1 MKLVSRLGSGPSVRR
16 ATIAAGRLAAA
27 ALLATNLT
35 GCRDAPADS
44 ARVPAPGE
52 AADAPAEAREP
63 RAADAGSPGAPV
75 AAGTSAAP
83 LFRDV
88 TKSHLPASD
97 LEGLSMDAHVG
108 DLDGDGDQDLVIA
121 NEHRPNILLL
131 NEGGGRFRN
140 ASDRIPQEPH
150 DSEDVGIADFDGDG
164 DLDVV
169 VVSEDDR
176 VNELYLNRGE
186 ARFEAAGERLPV
198 TGTSNAVLTPDLNG
212 DSVPDILIG
221 NNGQNVA
228 LINDGD
234 ARFRDETGERL
245 PRILDVTQD
254 LEMGDVDGDGDRDL
268 IVGNEDDNRLL
279 INDGSGEFT
288 DETSDRLPFRE
299 APEETR
305 EADFGDVDGDGDPD
319 LLFAN
324 VAAFVENA
332 DPRNRLL
339 VNRGDGHYRDE
350 TRERLPADRDRSF
363 DGDFVDVDG
372 DGDLDIV
379 TANSVVDLDEGRIED
394 APYRV
399 YLNEGGG
406 LYRVATDEIF
416 PEGVVGTGFDVEA
429 ADLDGTGGL
438 DLYLASRGSVDRLL
452 LRRSSG
458 VSGRMARRPPE

>member
-1 MKLVSRLGSGPSVRR
+1 MERVPRASSRRTDVS
-16 ATIAAGRLAAA
+16 AAGLPGRA
-27 ALLATNLT
+27 ALLLLVAVLPAACT
-35 GCRDAPADS
+35 GAPDRSADEGEPLPDEGGP
-44 ARVPAPGE
+44 ARTVA
-52 AADAPAEAREP
+52 AADLEP
-63 RAADAGSPGAPV
+63 VPR
-75 AAGTSAAP
+75 AP
-83 LFRDV
+83 LFREV
-88 TKSHLPASD
+88 TETHLPTAD
-97 LEGLSMDAHVG
+97 LEGLSMDAAVG
-108 DLDGDGDQDLVIA
+108 DLDGDGDPDVVIA

-131 NEGGGRFRN
+131 NEGRGHFRN
-140 ASDRIPQEPH
+140 ASDRIPQVAH

-164 DLDVV
+164 DLDVI

-176 VNELYLNRGE
+176 VNELYLNRGD
-186 ARFEAAGERLPV
+186 ARFEAAGDRLPV
-198 TGTSNAVLTPDLNG
+198 TGTSNAVVTTDLNG
-212 DSVPDILIG
+212 DSVPDVLIG

-228 LINDGD
+228 LVNDGD

-254 LEMGDVDGDGDRDL
+254 LEMGDVDGDGDLDL

-279 INDGSGEFT
+279 VNDGSGVFT
-288 DETSDRLPFRE
+288 DETAERIPLRE

-305 EADFGDVDGDGDPD
+305 EADFGDVDGDGDLD

-324 VAAFVENA
+324 VSAFVEDA

-350 TRERLPADRDRSF
+350 TGERLPAHRDRSF
-363 DGDFVDVDG
+363 DGDFIDVDG

-379 TANSVVDLDEGRIED
+379 TSNSEVDLEEGRIED

-406 LYRVATDEIF
+406 LYRTATDEVF
-416 PEGVVGTGFDVEA
+416 PDGVVGTGFDVEA
-429 ADLDGTGGL
+429 TDVDGDGRL

-452 LRRSSG
+452 LG
-458 VSGRMARRPPE
+458 LGPGEQGRVARGRPE

>member
-1 MKLVSRLGSGPSVRR
+1 MERVPRASSRRP
-16 ATIAAGRLAAA
+16 AARVAALSGRLTGLLLLT
-27 ALLATNLT
+27 ALPVACGNSPDSSP
-35 GCRDAPADS
+35 DAPA
-44 ARVPAPGE
+44 GG
-52 AADAPAEAREP
+52 
-63 RAADAGSPGAPV
+63 AGASPGDGVPV
-75 AAGTSAAP
+75 RTAAAGDSRSASRAP

-88 TKSHLPASD
+88 TESHLPAED
-97 LEGLSMDAHVG
+97 LEGLSMDAGVG
-108 DLDGDGDQDLVIA
+108 DLDGDGDPDLVIA

-131 NEGGGRFRN
+131 NEGGGHFRN
-140 ASDRIPQEPH
+140 ASDRIPQVAH

-164 DLDVV
+164 DLDVI

-176 VNELYLNRGE
+176 VNELYLNQGD
-186 ARFEAAGERLPV
+186 ARFEPAGDRLPV

-228 LINDGD
+228 LVNDGD
-234 ARFRDETGERL
+234 ARFRDATGERL

-254 LEMGDVDGDGDRDL
+254 LEMGDVDGDGDLDL

-279 INDGSGEFT
+279 INDGDGVFT
-288 DETSDRLPFRE
+288 DETSDRIPLRD

-305 EADFGDVDGDGDPD
+305 EADFGDVDGDGDLD

-324 VAAFVENA
+324 IRGFVEGA

-350 TRERLPADRDRSF
+350 TEERLPGHRDRSF
-363 DGDFVDVDG
+363 DGDFIDVDG
-372 DGDLDIV
+372 DGDPDIV
-379 TANSVVDLDEGRIED
+379 TSNSQVNLEEGRIED

-406 LYRVATDEIF
+406 LYRTATDEVF
-416 PEGVVGTGFDVEA
+416 PPGVVGTGFDTEA
-429 ADLDGTGGL
+429 ADFDGDGRL
-438 DLYLASRGSVDRLL
+438 DLYLASRGTVDRLL
-452 LRRSSG
+452 LG
-458 VSGRMARRPPE
+458 VGPGQESRVARRKPE

>member
-1 MKLVSRLGSGPSVRR
+1 MERVPCASSRRPDVR
-16 ATIAAGRLAAA
+16 AAGLPGRA
-27 ALLATNLT
+27 ALLLL
-35 GCRDAPADS
+35 
-44 ARVPAPGE
+44 V
-52 AADAPAEAREP
+52 AALPVACT
-63 RAADAGSPGAPV
+63 GSPERSADEVETLPDEGGPARTV
-75 AAGTSAAP
+75 ATADVEPMPRAP
-83 LFRDV
+83 LFREV
-88 TKSHLPASD
+88 TETHLPADD
-97 LEGLSMDAHVG
+97 LEGLSMDAAVG
-108 DLDGDGDQDLVIA
+108 DLDGDGDPDVVIA

-131 NEGGGRFRN
+131 NEGRGHFRN
-140 ASDRIPQEPH
+140 ASDRIPQVAH

-164 DLDVV
+164 DLDVI

-176 VNELYLNRGE
+176 VNELYLNRGD
-186 ARFEAAGERLPV
+186 ARFEAAGDRLPV
-198 TGTSNAVLTPDLNG
+198 TGTSNAVVTTDLNG
-212 DSVPDILIG
+212 DSVPDVLIG

-228 LINDGD
+228 LVNDGD

-254 LEMGDVDGDGDRDL
+254 LEMGDVDGDGDPDL
-268 IVGNEDDNRLL
+268 IVGNEDENRLL
-279 INDGSGEFT
+279 INDGSGVFT
-288 DETSDRLPFRE
+288 DETAERIPLRE

-305 EADFGDVDGDGDPD
+305 EADFGDVDGDGDLD

-324 VAAFVENA
+324 VSAFVEDA

-350 TRERLPADRDRSF
+350 TGERLPAHRDRSF
-363 DGDFVDVDG
+363 DGDFIDVDG

-379 TANSVVDLDEGRIED
+379 TSNSEVNLEEGRIED

-406 LYRVATDEIF
+406 LYRTATDEVF

-429 ADLDGTGGL
+429 TDVDGDGRL

-452 LRRSSG
+452 LG
-458 VSGRMARRPPE
+458 LGPGEQGRVARGRPE

>member
-1 MKLVSRLGSGPSVRR
+1 MERVPCATSRRPSVHR
-16 ATIAAGRLAAA
+16 AADPAGRPAAVLLLAAVVVACAESPESSVGGRERPPGAGAA
-27 ALLATNLT
+27 AL
-35 GCRDAPADS
+35 PAS
-44 ARVPAPGE
+44 S
-52 AADAPAEAREP
+52 
-63 RAADAGSPGAPV
+63 AGSGS
-75 AAGTSAAP
+75 AAAAP
-83 LFRDV
+83 LFREV
-88 TKSHLPASD
+88 TGSHLPTGD
-97 LEGLSMDAHVG
+97 LEGLSMDAGVG
-108 DLDGDGDQDLVIA
+108 DLDGDGDPDIVIA

-131 NEGGGRFRN
+131 NEGDGRFRN
-140 ASDRIPQEPH
+140 ASDRIPGSAR

-164 DLDVV
+164 DLDVI

-186 ARFEAAGERLPV
+186 ARFEAAGDRLPV
-198 TGTSNAVLTPDLNG
+198 TGTSNAVVTPDLNG
-212 DSVPDILIG
+212 DSVPDVLIG

-228 LINDGD
+228 LVNDGD

-245 PRILDVTQD
+245 PLILDVTQD
-254 LEMGDVDGDGDRDL
+254 LETGDADGDGDRDL
-268 IVGNEDDNRLL
+268 VVGNEDGNRLL
-279 INDGSGEFT
+279 INDGDGVFT
-288 DETSDRLPFRE
+288 DESGDRIPPRG

-305 EADFGDVDGDGDPD
+305 EADFGDVDGDGDLD

-350 TRERLPADRDRSF
+350 TGERLPAHRDRSF
-363 DGDFVDVDG
+363 DGDFIDVDG

-379 TANSVVDLDEGRIED
+379 TANSSVSLEQGRIED

-406 LYRVATDEIF
+406 LYRTATDEVF
-416 PEGVVGTGFDVEA
+416 PPGIVGTGFDVEA
-429 ADLDGTGGL
+429 ADVDGDGRL

-452 LRRSSG
+452 LG
-458 VSGRMARRPPE
+458 LAPGDDGRVARVRPPE